1 MLTSS
6 LNTCTVCLSK
16 MYKLLGVWAV
26 AWLLPDKVC
35 SVYIQVERLS
45 QNPFTPGYFSQNI
58 KLECKTPKVIKSSKA
73 KPGSKKV
80 KTCEC
85 SDNKRNIVLKVTRVR
100 GLPIR
105 QKRAPENIF
114 FCVLLVLGFS
124 HTRNCLL
131 RTYSQRLTEKNLIG
145 KVPLSHEVPLRLL

>member
-1 MLTSS
+1 MMPTLYIQTTFRLKDLKAMKKKSEKF
-6 LNTCTVCLSK
+6 NTCTVCLSK

-45 QNPFTPGYFSQNI
+45 QNPLHLGYFSQNI

-73 KPGSKKV
+73 KPGPKKV

-105 QKRAPENIF
+105 QKRAPENMF
-114 FCVLLVLGFS
+114 FLFFIS
-124 HTRNCLL
+124 IWFFPYT
-131 RTYSQRLTEKNLIG
+131 
-145 KVPLSHEVPLRLL
+145 